1 MALISPQIYSYRGF
15 DTSRISG
22 TAQGL
27 AVYQNGVRINEAF
40 GDSTNL
46 DLISPIAIDRVDVYT
61 NNPIFGLNALG
72 GALNFTMKN
81 GFTYHGGEAQIYGGS
96 YGRVYGS
103 LQYGK
108 QVGDYSF
115 YFATDAER
123 DDGYR
128 PFGAQNLQRAYAD
141 LGYRTPDSEFH
152 AIGSFG
158 RSLLGVQGVTPQ
170 VLVNQDYTAAFTTP
184 QTKNNQAGLAQIT
197 GRFDLWPKWSLAS
210 NFYFRQFDQYHYNGN
225 DANIQDCGDIMNPDG
240 TTGTPGAS
248 CLPPSGTFSGN
259 PASDYQFT
267 NHGQPIPF
275 LGYNFPHGTTA
286 YTATHSQQFGTQ
298 EQLTRTDKILDHD
311 NYFVVG
317 GSVDQSYTHYS
328 STTTLGVLDP
338 NFQNIFI
345 GIPGSGALL
354 QTQGNVGFS
363 PVWVHSTS
371 TYFGVFTLDTF
382 NITKEL
388 ALTAGAR
395 YNFANINLTD
405 ASGEAPNNK
414 TSNSWRRADHRRG
427 RR

>member
-1 MALISPQIYSYRGF
+1 MAATALGTAAFVQTALAQDVTNLVALPEVDVIAPTPVPGASGLEKDKVPAFVSTVTGQEFEDKKSPAVADAITAHVPAAIAISVDGSDLSPDILYRGF

-184 QTKNNQAGLAQIT
+184 QTTNNQAGLAQIT

-210 NFYFRQFDQYHYNGN
+210 NFYFRQFDQ
-225 DANIQDCGDIMNPDG
+225 D
-240 TTGTPGAS
+240 
-248 CLPPSGTFSGN
+248 
-259 PASDYQFT
+259 
-267 NHGQPIPF
+267 
-275 LGYNFPHGTTA
+275 
-286 YTATHSQQFGTQ
+286 HSQAF
-298 EQLTRTDKILDHD
+298 L
-311 NYFVVG
+311 
-317 GSVDQSYTHYS
+317 S
-328 STTTLGVLDP
+328 
-338 NFQNIFI
+338 
-345 GIPGSGALL
+345 
-354 QTQGNVGFS
+354 
-363 PVWVHSTS
+363 
-371 TYFGVFTLDTF
+371 
-382 NITKEL
+382 
-388 ALTAGAR
+388 
-395 YNFANINLTD
+395 
-405 ASGEAPNNK
+405 
-414 TSNSWRRADHRRG
+414 
-427 RR
+427 